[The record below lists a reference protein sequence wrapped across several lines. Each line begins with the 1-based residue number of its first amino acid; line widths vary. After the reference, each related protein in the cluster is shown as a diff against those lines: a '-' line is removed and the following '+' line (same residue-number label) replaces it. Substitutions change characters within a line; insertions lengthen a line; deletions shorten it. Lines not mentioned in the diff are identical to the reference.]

1 MAIQV
6 IVNQPG
12 PLPIKVNFD
21 ALGDM
26 PVYLEIGGSVWSEV
40 ANTMIGIGVDLDGVR
55 LGAAQIF
62 SNGTSTHR
70 AVVPAYLPAQLSFG
84 QRTLEL
90 YLNSGETI
98 SDVNDFYTV
107 VLHY

>member
-1 MAIQV
+1 
-6 IVNQPG
+6 
-12 PLPIKVNFD
+12 
-21 ALGDM
+21 M
-26 PVYLEIGGSVWSEV
+26 PVYLEASGSVWSEV
-40 ANTMIGIGVDLDGVR
+40 ANAMIGIGVDLDGVR

-70 AVVPAYLPAQLSFG
+70 AVVPAYLPAQLHFG
-84 QRTLEL
+84 QHTLEL